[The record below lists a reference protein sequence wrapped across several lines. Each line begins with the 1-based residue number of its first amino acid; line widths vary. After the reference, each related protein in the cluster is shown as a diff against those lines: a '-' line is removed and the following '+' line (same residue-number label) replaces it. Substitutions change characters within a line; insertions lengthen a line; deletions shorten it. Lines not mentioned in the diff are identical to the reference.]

1 MNRLGTLVGCRT
13 CGTVAG
19 LPTADAI
26 DRDAILRCPACRMR
40 IPRPGTASGWRSR
53 RRTAAFSLAALAL
66 FPPAV
71 MLPVMRV
78 ERLGHAHET
87 GILDGAAMLI
97 RDGQAWLG
105 LVVLFCSVAIPIFKL
120 CGLLFL
126 STHRI
131 RATPATRVLIW
142 RLVEWSGRWG
152 MLDVLLVASIV
163 ALVKIGDL
171 VSIEPG
177 TGAFVFTTMVFLSL
191 LAAMSFDPH
200 EVRMESDHD

>member
-1 MNRLGTLVGCRT
+1 M
-13 CGTVAG
+13 VAG
-19 LPTADAI
+19 LPASGEI
-26 DRDAILRCPACRMR
+26 DDDVILRCPGCRMR
-40 IPRPGTASGWRSR
+40 IPRPGGTSGERSR

-66 FPPAV
+66 FPLAV
-71 MLPVMRV
+71 TLPVMRV

-97 RDGQAWLG
+97 RDGEAWLG

-126 STHRI
+126 STPRI
-131 RATPATRVLIW
+131 RAAAATRVLIW

-177 TGAFVFTTMVFLSL
+177 IGAIVFTAMVFLSL

-200 EVRMESDHD
+200 EVRMELSHD

>member
-1 MNRLGTLVGCRT
+1 MSRFASLVGCRT
-13 CGTVAG
+13 CGMVAG
-19 LPTADAI
+19 LPEI
-26 DRDAILRCPACRMR
+26 EEIGRDAILRCPGCRMR
-40 IPRPGTASGWRSR
+40 IPRPGAVSGWRSR
-53 RRTAAFSLAALAL
+53 RRTAAFALAALTL
-66 FPPAV
+66 FPLAV
-71 MLPVMRV
+71 TLPVMRV

-87 GILDGAAMLI
+87 GILDGSAMLI

-105 LVVLFCSVAIPIFKL
+105 LIVLFCSVAIPIFKL

-126 STHRI
+126 STRRI
-131 RATPATRVLIW
+131 RATASTRVLVW

-177 TGAFVFTTMVFLSL
+177 IGAVVFTAMVFLSL

-200 EVRMESDHD
+200 EVRMESVHD

>member
-1 MNRLGTLVGCRT
+1 VIPTGALVGCRI
-13 CGTVAG
+13 CGMVAS
-19 LPTADAI
+19 LPPGDAI
-26 DRDAILRCPACRMR
+26 EQDEVLRCPGCRVV
-40 IPRPGTASGWRSR
+40 IRPAGSASGRRSR
-53 RRTAAFSLAALAL
+53 SRTAALSLAALLL

-105 LVVLFCSVAIPIFKL
+105 LVVLFCSVVIPIAKL

-126 STHRI
+126 STGRI
-131 RATPATRVLIW
+131 RSTSPTRVLVW
-142 RLVEWSGRWG
+142 RVVEWSGRWG

-171 VSIEPG
+171 VSIEAGPG
-177 TGAFVFTTMVFLSL
+177 AVVFTTMVFLSL
-191 LAAMSFDPH
+191 LAALCFDPH
-200 EVRMESDHD
+200 EVRMESSHD

>member
-1 MNRLGTLVGCRT
+1 MSRFGTLVGCRT

-19 LPTADAI
+19 LPAAGEI
-26 DRDAILRCPACRMR
+26 GGDAILRCPGCRMR
-40 IPRPGTASGWRSR
+40 IPRPGSASGWRSR

-66 FPPAV
+66 FPLAV
-71 MLPVMRV
+71 TLPVMRV

-105 LVVLFCSVAIPIFKL
+105 LIVLFCSVAIPIFKL

-126 STHRI
+126 SMHRI
-131 RATPATRVLIW
+131 RATAATRVLVW

-177 TGAFVFTTMVFLSL
+177 IGAIVFTVMVFLSL

-200 EVRMESDHD
+200 EVRMESGHD

>member
-1 MNRLGTLVGCRT
+1 M
-13 CGTVAG
+13 VASV
-19 LPTADAI
+19 PASAEI
-26 DRDAILRCPACRMR
+26 DRDAILRCPGCRMR
-40 IPRPGTASGWRSR
+40 IPRQDAASGRRSR
-53 RRTAAFSLAALAL
+53 RRTAACSLAALVL
-66 FPPAV
+66 FPLAV
-71 MLPVMRV
+71 TLPVMRV

-126 STHRI
+126 SMHRI
-131 RATPATRVLIW
+131 RATAATRVLVW

-177 TGAFVFTTMVFLSL
+177 IGAVIFTAMVFLSL

-200 EVRMESDHD
+200 KVRMESGHD